1 MNKYNNNE
9 YETKTYGALIVLFCF
24 MVFSI
29 IFGAEFLGQYFS
41 KDAVN
46 KLVCIDICIVFII
59 IAYIIKTKER
69 IYWITSFSYEEA
81 KNMEPEKRRIISKTF
96 WDVFGRNMMVLI
108 LYMIAGLVIGTPFI
122 LDIIVFVVGVLFA
135 AIRIM
140 VVQSKI

>member
-9 YETKTYGALIVLFCF
+9 YETKTYRALIVLFCF

-41 KDAVN
+41 KDTVN

-69 IYWITSFSYEEA
+69 IYWNY
-81 KNMEPEKRRIISKTF
+81 II
-96 WDVFGRNMMVLI
+96 
-108 LYMIAGLVIGTPFI
+108 FI
-122 LDIIVFVVGVLFA
+122 
-135 AIRIM
+135 
-140 VVQSKI
+140 